1 MRNRAMITNATAIVA
16 TSLALGG
23 FGPSA
28 AQASTTCT
36 WGGTPAQPTGT
47 AEFSPGITNT
57 PASEPGRIIATGALG
72 GGCSGTLTFKGSAG
86 GTCAH
91 GFGEG
96 TAKGLPGVAR
106 WTAEVFA
113 PGVAPALLYNNRGEV
128 VGSENAQFATNL
140 AGKEEEN
147 PLIACNTPE
156 GLKRAKFSSVIE
168 LTG

>member
-1 MRNRAMITNATAIVA
+1 MRKRALITSATAIVA
-16 TSLALGG
+16 ASVALGG

-36 WGGTPAQPTGT
+36 WGGTPAAPSGT
-47 AEFSPGITNT
+47 AEYSPGITNT
-57 PASEPGRIIATGALG
+57 PASEPGRLLATGPLG
-72 GGCSGTLTFKGSAG
+72 GGCSGTLTFKGSAS
-86 GTCAH
+86 GTCAY

-113 PGVAPALLYNNRGEV
+113 GLAPALLYNKRGEV
-128 VGSENAQFATNL
+128 VGSENAQFVTNV
-140 AGKEEEN
+140 AGEED
-147 PLIACNTPE
+147 PLIACNSAE
-156 GLKRAKFSSVIE
+156 GFKRGKFSSVIE